1 MKPLQ
6 LISFTNKICWSI
18 SFLLTLGIVILI
30 PKVWTPDTLGLAAAE
45 SAQISKT
52 QVEKKVEPLVDETP
66 IPPLTTPMVSAP
78 PIRIDKEK
86 EDTESDL
93 KKSKKM
99 KLTLESAINRAL
111 RANRGIQDVMD
122 QVEGANLTLVA
133 ADSEFE
139 LKIIPA
145 GEARVSG
152 DSDEGSSDTLGAGI
166 SLQKKFDVGTD
177 ISVTP
182 QTRKTDEFYSTGV
195 DAKLS
200 QPLLRGFGREYNL
213 SGVRSAEFGTRSAQR
228 TLYMRQ
234 VSTVLLTINAVYDV
248 IRQRELYQLN
258 EESAQRL
265 RVHAEAASAKNKIGM
280 SNQIDVYRA
289 GIQEKQAEENLII
302 ANEALSAALDN
313 LKILLSLPLEEE
325 IEIEAPLNYNLVR
338 FSNQAAVDTAL
349 KNRVVLDQA
358 KDNIREAERLSRVA
372 KHNIWPDF
380 DVVLNYSRF
389 GSGENFGDSTGFNQ
403 DTWNVGLV
411 TSTDLARTVERAAYD
426 QSLLN
431 VKVAHR
437 NYNLLR
443 DEVVREVN
451 LNFRNLR
458 SYENSITIQNEQIK
472 QAKGQLEL
480 AQVKFRWGLAN
491 NFDVIDAE
499 TKLRNAQ
506 TNLLTAVI
514 NYIVGTNR
522 LRGSMGTLVERPR
535 KF

>member
-1 MKPLQ
+1 ME
-6 LISFTNKICWSI
+6 
-18 SFLLTLGIVILI
+18 LLFCFQRSGWIPGTLGF
-30 PKVWTPDTLGLAAAE
+30 AAAE
-45 SAQISKT
+45 SARISKT
-52 QVEKKVEPLVDETP
+52 QVEKKVEPLVDENP
-66 IPPLTTPMVSAP
+66 IPHITTPMLTVP
-78 PIRIDKEK
+78 PIRVGKEK

-111 RANRGIQDVMD
+111 KANRGIQDVMD

-145 GEARVSG
+145 GEARVS
-152 DSDEGSSDTLGAGI
+152 DANDEGSSDTLGAGI

-248 IRQRELYQLN
+248 IRQRELYRLN

-302 ANEALSAALDN
+302 AHEAYSAALDN

-325 IEIEAPLNYNLVR
+325 IEVEAPLNYSLVR
-338 FSNQAAVDTAL
+338 LSNQAAVDAAL
-349 KNRVVLDQA
+349 KNRVLLDQA

-426 QSLLN
+426 QSRLN

-480 AQVKFRWGLAN
+480 AQVKFKWGLAN

-499 TKLRNAQ
+499 TKLRSAQ